1 MINKKSKFRFI
12 IPIFAFILL
21 FAVFLIKN
29 EFSKSE
35 FVGYKTEFKSA
46 RLFDKSYSGAALQ
59 TNFGDIEIE
68 FLDNAAPIAVKNFI
82 KLAKSSFYDGTLFH
96 RVTNDFI
103 QGGDPFTKDDDTS
116 AYGTGGPG
124 YKFDDEVSP
133 EDKMIRGS
141 VAMANAGPNTNGS
154 QFFIVTI
161 KEASW
166 LEGKHT
172 IFAKVIRGMDVVD
185 KISRVQT
192 VRNNLPMNKVA
203 LKKIILKNNP

>member
-1 MINKKSKFRFI
+1 MTSHKKPNFRFI

-21 FAVFLIKN
+21 FAFFLFKK

-35 FVGYKTEFKSA
+35 FVGYKGEFKTG
-46 RLFDKSYSGAALQ
+46 RLSNKSYSGALLQ
-59 TNFGDIEIE
+59 TNLGDIEIE
-68 FLDNAAPIAVKNFI
+68 FIADKAPIAVKNFI
-82 KLAKSSFYDGTLFH
+82 KLTKSTFYDGTLFH

-103 QGGDPFTKDDDTS
+103 QGGDPLTKENNIS
-116 AYGTGGPG
+116 VYGTGGPG
-124 YKFDDEVSP
+124 YRFDDEVSP
-133 EDKMIRGS
+133 EDKMMRGS

-172 IFAKVIRGMDVVD
+172 IFAKVIRGMDIVD
-185 KISRVQT
+185 KISRVK
-192 VRNNLPMNKVA
+192 RSANDIPISKVVLEKA
-203 LKKIILKNNP
+203 TLK